1 MKNLGEHKVVVCPY
15 FLHLFP
21 GHNFAVCDWIK
32 IIFGTNES
40 KQDDVS
46 QAKFRQGQRSI
57 LKQIRFRAITLLF
70 MVGFKY
76 EEHPLVQSISLFI
89 LINSEPSSFKKCK
102 SQSNLFLEI
111 TSTKQRG

>member
-21 GHNFAVCDWIK
+21 GHNFAVWDWIK

-46 QAKFRQGQRSI
+46 QAKFRSLPSRSKAN
-57 LKQIRFRAITLLF
+57 LEA
-70 MVGFKY
+70 
-76 EEHPLVQSISLFI
+76 
-89 LINSEPSSFKKCK
+89 NSFPGHNFVC
-102 SQSNLFLEI
+102 LW
-111 TSTKQRG
+111 